1 MATISLFGNLQTTD
15 AFAAGKKNNKP
26 TKKKGSKNV
35 VGKGFGSSTGPTLE
49 EVVAGIPNRIPSNP
63 LECECPCGV
72 FPGKLYK
79 DCCEPFHSKEKLP
92 ASPMDV
98 LRTRYT
104 AFAWRMPLYIVDTT
118 HPECDD
124 WRKDRVT
131 WVKDLHRD
139 GMFDSYDFVNLEMG
153 DQEISEDNDK
163 EGFLEFKVNLRANES
178 MGDEVKGQEI
188 VVNERSKF
196 ICAGNPASWLYA
208 GGDVTSD
215 VAGLEDVI
223 LNQ

>member
-1 MATISLFGNLQTTD
+1 MKAVLLKIALMATISLFGNRNLQTTD

-26 TKKKGSKNV
+26 KKKKGSKNV
-35 VGKGFGSSTGPTLE
+35 VGKGFGSSAGPTLE

-104 AFAWRMPLYIVDTT
+104 AFAVS
-118 HPECDD
+118 
-124 WRKDRVT
+124 V
-131 WVKDLHRD
+131 V
-139 GMFDSYDFVNLEMG
+139 FN
-153 DQEISEDNDK
+153 
-163 EGFLEFKVNLRANES
+163 S
-178 MGDEVKGQEI
+178 M
-188 VVNERSKF
+188 VVCTS
-196 ICAGNPASWLYA
+196 SVLYA
-208 GGDVTSD
+208 CDFFGYM
-215 VAGLEDVI
+215 
-223 LNQ
+223 LNVFHCLI